1 MYNQKIM
8 FIGTFNNVTG
18 YKARSLCYSC
28 ILSHPCL
35 DTCPKKEHPK
45 HLTLLEVE
53 CIQTVSMVL
62 NNHFKSVLHIAS
74 ICADCDHSCP
84 LCSKNSNFYL
94 RGFFP
99 SSLLEA
105 PQCLGGQHALDISSP
120 LERTLSCPLWPWLAQ
135 LPLQASCAD
144 HSSRARGDGKSGTAC
159 SGGKSRSTY
168 GERQRYKKGL
178 YPISESG
185 NEHPSRC

>member
-1 MYNQKIM
+1 M

-53 CIQTVSMVL
+53 CIPAVSMVL
-62 NNHFKSVLHIAS
+62 NSHFKSVLHIAS
-74 ICADCDHSCP
+74 ICADCDHSYP

-105 PQCLGGQHALDISSP
+105 PQCLGGQQALDISRHWGEPWAVLSGPGWPSSLCKLPVLTTVLGPEQIAIQEPPAVVASP
-120 LERTLSCPLWPWLAQ
+120 
-135 LPLQASCAD
+135 QAPMGKG
-144 HSSRARGDGKSGTAC
+144 SS
-159 SGGKSRSTY
+159 
-168 GERQRYKKGL
+168 
-178 YPISESG
+178 IS
-185 NEHPSRC
+185 P